1 MKMDTSIPQ
10 AVPYLSSSCPVHN
23 IIPGL
28 DYMESS
34 SWKNFCSS
42 NFFRV
47 INMSYGYYLEGLT
60 LQNFEVI
67 ADNSVR
73 SDKNKQNPKNKQ
85 KRAS

>member
-1 MKMDTSIPQ
+1 
-10 AVPYLSSSCPVHN
+10 
-23 IIPGL
+23 
-28 DYMESS
+28 
-34 SWKNFCSS
+34 
-42 NFFRV
+42 
-47 INMSYGYYLEGLT
+47 MSYGYYLEGLT